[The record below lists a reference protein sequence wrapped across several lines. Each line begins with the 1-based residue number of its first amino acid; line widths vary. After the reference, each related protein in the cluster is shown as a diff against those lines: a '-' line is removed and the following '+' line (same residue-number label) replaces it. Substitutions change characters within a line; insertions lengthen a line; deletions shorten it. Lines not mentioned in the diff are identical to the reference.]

1 MASSDEYTWI
11 VLFSLLGI
19 VCIISNGLVCYVII
33 KRRTAIGVLNN
44 LVLSLALTDIL
55 IGSVCVPMFVTLQA
69 TFSANSS
76 IQSASNASLQS
87 NYTSATTSPVSS
99 TRWRVY
105 ISLNCIE
112 VYLSSCSILHLCV
125 MAFDRVLL
133 VTKPLL
139 HRGRWMTINVRLRM
153 CMIPWVL
160 AAVFATAT
168 IIHYTL
174 PGVLGDVVTVLGVFV
189 LLPCVFIV
197 ACYVIILISIRR
209 RNKKFSS
216 SPARRPDNLV
226 LDNPRSSDAGTTAMK
241 VKDKDFANGPQP
253 SNVKV
258 KKIDEIKMIKTLFCI
273 IVVFMICW
281 LPLIVMNIVFPG
293 FSTLKQASSDITTKL
308 GTASKF
314 FHYCNSACNP
324 FIYSFFNQGF
334 RASIVDIFKNRFRNL
349 QK

>member
-1 MASSDEYTWI
+1 M
-11 VLFSLLGI
+11 
-19 VCIISNGLVCYVII
+19 GL
-33 KRRTAIGVLNN
+33 LNN

-55 IGSVCVPMFVTLQA
+55 IGSVCVPMFISLQA

-76 IQSASNASLQS
+76 IQSMSNTSLQS
-87 NYTSATTSPVSS
+87 KYASTTTSQVSS
-99 TRWRVY
+99 TRWKVY
-105 ISLNCIE
+105 VSLNSIE

-139 HRGRWMTINVRLRM
+139 HRGKCIERNVRLRM
-153 CMIPWVL
+153 CMAPWLL
-160 AAVFATAT
+160 AAIFATVT

-174 PGVLGDVVTVLGVFV
+174 PGMLGDVVTVLGVFV
-189 LLPCVFIV
+189 LLPCVFII
-197 ACYVIILISIRR
+197 ACYAIILISIRR

-216 SPARRPDNLV
+216 NQGRGPASLV
-226 LDNPRSSDAGTTAMK
+226 LDNPRLTDAGTKAAK
-241 VKDKDFANGPQP
+241 VKDSDFANRAQT
-253 SNVKV
+253 SSLTV

-273 IVVFMICW
+273 IVVFMTCW
-281 LPLIVMNIVFPG
+281 LPLIVMNLVFPG

-334 RASIVDIFKNRFRNL
+334 RTSIVDIFRNRFRNL
-349 QK
+349 QR

>member
-1 MASSDEYTWI
+1 M
-11 VLFSLLGI
+11 
-19 VCIISNGLVCYVII
+19 GL
-33 KRRTAIGVLNN
+33 LNN

-55 IGSVCVPMFVTLQA
+55 IGSVCVPMFISLQA

-76 IQSASNASLQS
+76 IQSMSNTSLQS
-87 NYTSATTSPVSS
+87 KYTSTTTSQVSS
-99 TRWRVY
+99 TRWKVY
-105 ISLNCIE
+105 VSLNSIE

-139 HRGRWMTINVRLRM
+139 HRGKCIERNVRLQM
-153 CMIPWVL
+153 CMAPWLL
-160 AAVFATAT
+160 AAIFAAVT

-174 PGVLGDVVTVLGVFV
+174 PGMLGDVVTVLGVFV
-189 LLPCVFIV
+189 LLPCVFIF
-197 ACYVIILISIRR
+197 ACYAIILINIRR

-216 SPARRPDNLV
+216 NQGRGPDNLV
-226 LDNPRSSDAGTTAMK
+226 LDNPRLTDAGTKAAK
-241 VKDKDFANGPQP
+241 VKDSDFANRAQT
-253 SNVKV
+253 SSLTV

-273 IVVFMICW
+273 IVVFMTCW
-281 LPLIVMNIVFPG
+281 LPLIVMNLVFPG

-334 RASIVDIFKNRFRNL
+334 RASIVDIFRNRFRNL
-349 QK
+349 QR